1 MKFWIW
7 KNQAMTLK
15 RAALILIPVG
25 LVLVAIG
32 IVGYIAMTN
41 VAALFWVGAAAL
53 VAGIVLA
60 IASAWRRQ
68 AR

>member
-1 MKFWIW
+1 
-7 KNQAMTLK
+7 MTLK

-32 IVGYIAMTN
+32 IAGYVAMTDIAMLLWIG
-41 VAALFWVGAAAL
+41 ALLL
-53 VAGIVLA
+53 VAGIVSAL
-60 IASAWRRQ
+60 ASAWRRQ

>member
-1 MKFWIW
+1 LWVW

-25 LVLVAIG
+25 LVLLAIG
-32 IVGYIAMTN
+32 IAGYVAMTDF
-41 VAALFWVGAAAL
+41 AALFWVGAAAL
-53 VAGIVLA
+53 IAGIVLA
-60 IASAWRRQ
+60 VTSAWRRQ